1 MNSRGLDIWVS
12 FICFQK
18 SIIGWPQ
25 RPPTEKV
32 LKFIMTFFMILP
44 NIFFSKHQNK
54 AEFKDLD
61 HSEVLSSDFPVLRT
75 SAASMTSTSS
85 ITSIAS
91 MTSTA
96 SFHQI
101 FCWSWWLDHPWHP
114 NDQIDLSGLCNLTGL
129 NSLNSPISSKNFLI
143 QMVWSSPAPKWP
155 ILVHFCGMDH
165 QKSNFSTF
173 YVRGCWIHR
182 RIAFKKIPLSMLIL
196 GQKSCILGPTI
207 FKIPQPNWH

>member
-1 MNSRGLDIWVS
+1 MHKDKFKIRITVGLSYIRKHSWWLACSPIFSIWVS
-12 FICFQK
+12 SKKFQK
-18 SIIGWPQ
+18 SDIGWPRQ
-25 RPPTEKV
+25 PPTENM
-32 LKFIMTFFMILP
+32 LRFNMIFFMIPP

-75 SAASMTSTSS
+75 SAASMTSTAST
-85 ITSIAS
+85 TSIAS

-155 ILVHFCGMDH
+155 ILVPFCGMDH
-165 QKSNFSTF
+165 QKSNFLLIFGTF
-173 YVRGCWIHR
+173 SVGGCW
-182 RIAFKKIPLSMLIL
+182 
-196 GQKSCILGPTI
+196 GQPM
-207 FKIPQPNWH
+207 